1 MLVAGRSRHEQR
13 MTGAYEASGVKAWRD
28 TGRAMSRENAELLR
42 TATDAI
48 NSADVEAFVACF
60 HPDVKWEARDEG
72 FPGFGGTYRGD
83 EGMRRWLKQ
92 VVEPWESLHLD
103 VEEMSEPRRRDGS
116 RCGFRPAPAHGE
128 RCPAWANTRCGR
140 RSSRTPASMT
150 ARYSGA
156 HLARRRVSGWLGAW
170 GA

>member
-72 FPGFGGTYRGD
+72 FPGFGGTTG
-83 EGMRRWLKQ
+83 
-92 VVEPWESLHLD
+92 
-103 VEEMSEPRRRDGS
+103 
-116 RCGFRPAPAHGE
+116 A
-128 RCPAWANTRCGR
+128 TRACVAG
-140 RSSRTPASMT
+140 
-150 ARYSGA
+150 
-156 HLARRRVSGWLGAW
+156 
-170 GA
+170 